1 MCGAAPRLAAA
12 CCLCQLPLHQHK
24 ACRGSAGKHKQ
35 KIFTKFCCC
44 FGGWGWCFDPHL
56 QLHLSN
62 CLCENIYHL
71 PWTFPMCSVLV
82 SADLRTLVPV
92 HTRRTAAR
100 TLAAFLSYCGEQ
112 PTTLPPPSLPWQHQ
126 HHLAAHVAT
135 TRSSFARPGGAVWLV
150 WAGPR
155 RSSDSNTG
163 SLHRP
168 AASSQTL
175 PQNWFCSIVNN
186 REILQ
191 SFSLDIFC
199 IPSSHYVNGP
209 SAGYCNA
216 TKTLR
221 KIQLYLTFL
230 GIYLMFQNIISH
242 F

>member
-12 CCLCQLPLHQHK
+12 CCLCQLPLHHYK

-92 HTRRTAAR
+92 HTRRSAAR

-112 PTTLPPPSLPWQHQ
+112 PTTLPPSSLPP
-126 HHLAAHVAT
+126 LAAPAPSRGTCRHHT
-135 TRSSFARPGGAVWLV
+135 QQLRQARWRCL
-150 WAGPR
+150 AGLGR
-155 RSSDSNTG
+155 
-163 SLHRP
+163 
-168 AASSQTL
+168 AA
-175 PQNWFCSIVNN
+175 
-186 REILQ
+186 
-191 SFSLDIFC
+191 
-199 IPSSHYVNGP
+199 
-209 SAGYCNA
+209 A
-216 TKTLR
+216 
-221 KIQLYLTFL
+221 
-230 GIYLMFQNIISH
+230 
-242 F
+242 